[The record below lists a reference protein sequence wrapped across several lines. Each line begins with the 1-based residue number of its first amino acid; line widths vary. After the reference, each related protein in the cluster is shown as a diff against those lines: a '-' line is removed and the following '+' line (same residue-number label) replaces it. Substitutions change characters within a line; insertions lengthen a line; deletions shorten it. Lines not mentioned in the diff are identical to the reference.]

1 MRTAN
6 NVDNKHISQKIPLD
20 VESDEP
26 HDCPARRD
34 QQLQRNFQVE
44 ENLEQQLQH
53 QQISVTGP

>member
-6 NVDNKHISQKIPLD
+6 NVDNKHISQEIPLD
-20 VESDEP
+20 VESDEQ